1 MNNLKNYLFL
11 LFALLAFGQ
20 TTWAQWTGS
29 GTESNP
35 YQISTEADWIALC
48 NNVNNGTS
56 TYSNKF
62 FKMMADITVSETFST
77 APTKM
82 VGRGENVNFRGT
94 FDGNGYTLTVNYT
107 DNLDDRACAPFRY
120 IRNATI
126 KNLRVAGSITKQY
139 NKNAGGLVGEAF
151 GTCHISNCQSSVEIT
166 CHSEDCSSGGF
177 IGKLGTSS
185 SSDDTYIDNCLFDG
199 KLEGSSSHG
208 WGGFIGWVE
217 SEPDAYI
224 NNCLFNPAHVYVSSE
239 GDKTFARGSNIH
251 ITNCYHTYTLVDAQ
265 GSTKAK
271 DMDREILRMR
281 LGETWEHIGD
291 KVQPALKSHPL
302 TVGDGTA
309 QSPYL
314 IASVEDW
321 NKLATNVYLGESYN
335 GKYFQMTQNIS
346 VGRGVGYHPDANTYH
361 AFEGTFDGD
370 GHTLTFNY
378 TTDVEFCGLFC
389 YTYGATIKNLR
400 TAGTINTSNK
410 HAGGVVGRN
419 GTSRLTMENVTSS
432 VTINSTHRGS
442 AEHGGLVGYAINA
455 DIIGCAFTGSILGEN
470 SNGCGGLIGWKTNTA
485 NSSAN
490 ITNCLFAPAS
500 VTVGIPNAYTLAR
513 NSSGGVVN
521 VTNSYYTYALGTAQ
535 GKLAHSITAGE
546 FVSMQNAGTPT
557 PYGISGI
564 VSYGV
569 GIKFNDVLYAGIG
582 EEVSLNLDYTWTD
595 EYEANGFNVSAGTLT
610 GEASPYTL
618 TMPDEDVLVYTI
630 IDDNPWEGEGTEA
643 SPYLITYATQWYLLA
658 KGVAEGND
666 YSGIYFRLAND
677 ITVTT
682 MVGTDNQHVFS
693 GDFDGYGHTLT
704 LDYNTTADY
713 AAPFRFVDGA
723 TIHDLTVDGTIH
735 TSKKFAAG
743 LVGQAAGTVAINH
756 CRSSVSITSTVNG
769 DGTDAGFVANIIAG
783 ETTINGCL
791 FDGRLLGILTFNNGG
806 FVGWTANDASL
817 SIENSIFDPTE
828 VTMVGDKTFARS
840 SYDNQPTITH
850 CFYTETFGVVQ
861 GKRIHKT
868 QQEVADNGLYYTLT
882 AFDKTYYGKVI
893 VTMQVN
899 FDQTDAH
906 FTPVPTVMTEDG
918 ILIPQEGNYTL
929 TWSQE
934 NDTYT
939 VTIMAEAS
947 NQFPIPNAQLI
958 GSKTFE
964 YNVVSIY
971 APKDLTATTTT
982 TTATLSWTGTAD
994 SYKVRYR
1001 PTTLNTTY
1009 YTGFEYGL
1017 DNWTTIDNDGD
1028 GNCWNAMENLQEL
1041 AHSGEAYMGS
1051 ASYDN
1056 NIGVLTPDNWLV
1068 SPLLPLNGVLKVWMK
1083 GQDSNDFQE
1092 HVAIYVSTTGNAV
1105 ADFTDIVLPETI
1117 VTNEYVEYSVNLSQY
1132 AEAQGYIAIRHFNC
1146 TDQYYLNVDDFGLYV
1161 ANSPSDEWQELE
1173 VEGTS
1178 VVITGLQSGSYY
1190 AYQVVGIVGEE
1201 TYPSAIAVMR
1211 TEEDVPE
1218 ATQVSV
1224 APQQTTAQVNWEGYG
1239 NSFNVRYAVD
1249 LGDPI
1254 TARVTLTAGDV
1265 WEDGSGYQML
1275 LDADANTF
1283 GSIIPFSSPLSNSG
1297 DVSADVYAEF
1307 EYKIPGNADGALNT
1321 QNIVF
1326 NNSVTIDIPAGTYD
1340 WCITNPSPGENVMFI
1355 ASSHGNIGG
1364 RKDDY
1369 VFEAGKHYEFNVG
1382 LDGDYDRV
1390 DVLVS
1395 PIYGEWTQVAVA
1407 NGTHTTELTGLT
1419 KNTKYVV
1426 QVQAVLAN
1434 GQTSEWST
1442 VEEFTTLNDN
1452 QIALYVAGYGNSNG
1466 CWQMIASP
1474 VAESIAPTEVSGL
1487 IADPTTDYDLYR
1499 FNQSAELEWEN
1510 YKNTAH
1516 TNDFQFVNGMGYLYA
1531 SKEATRLLFTG
1542 NFNTGATKTI
1552 TDLQV
1557 GYNLVGNPFTVNAT
1571 IDKSYYTLDE
1581 TGSIIV
1587 ATTVSGTTAIAPC
1600 TSVIIQSDS
1609 DNRSVTFTAVQQ
1621 QSATNTNNKGNL
1633 HIALSQEDTGRGTA
1647 GRKTLMD
1654 NAIVS
1659 FNEGEQ
1665 LGKFY
1670 FGNQNANI
1678 YLPQGGKEYAIAY
1691 SEKQGEMPL
1700 NFKAMKNGTYTIS
1713 VNPENVEMSYLHL
1726 IDNMTGADVDL
1737 LTPPACGHP
1746 LSEGEGIQPAT
1757 YTFTAKTTDYESRFR
1772 LVFAA
1777 NGVAA
1782 DDDEAPFAY
1791 YADGE
1796 IVITGVGDAF
1806 NASLQIVDML
1816 GHQLLCRDIH
1826 SAFRI
1831 PHSTFPAGV
1840 YVLRLISG
1848 DDVKTQKIIVR

>member
-1 MNNLKNYLFL
+1 MKKTSILII
-11 LFALLAFGQ
+11 FALLAFGP
-20 TTWAQWTGS
+20 TAWAQWTGN
-29 GTESNP
+29 GTEANP
-35 YQISTEADWIALC
+35 YQISTEADWITLC

-56 TYSNKF
+56 TYNNQF
-62 FKMMADITVSETFST
+62 FKMTADITVSETFST

-82 VGRGENVNFRGT
+82 VGISEDENFRGT
-94 FDGNGYTLTVNYT
+94 FDGNGHTLTVNYT

-139 NKNAGGLVGEAF
+139 NKNAGGLVGVAF

-166 CHSEDCSSGGF
+166 CQADDCSSGGF

-239 GDKTFARGSNIH
+239 GDKTFARGSDIH

-271 DMDREILRMR
+271 DMDREILRMK
-281 LGETWEHIGD
+281 LGVTWEHIGD

-314 IASVEDW
+314 IASIDDW
-321 NKLATNVYLGESYN
+321 NKLATNVNLGESYN
-335 GKYFQMTQNIS
+335 GAYFQMTQNIS
-346 VGRGVGYHPDANTYH
+346 VGRGVGYHPDTNTYN
-361 AFEGTFDGD
+361 AFEGIFDGD

-378 TTDVEFCGLFC
+378 TTDAEFCGPFC
-389 YTYGATIKNLR
+389 YTYGATIKNLS
-400 TAGTINTSNK
+400 TTGTINTSNK

-419 GTSRLTMENVTSS
+419 GTGRLTIENVTSS

-470 SNGCGGLIGWKTNTA
+470 SNGCGGLIGWKTNTE
-485 NSSAN
+485 NSSAD
-490 ITNCLFAPAS
+490 ITDCLFAPAS
-500 VTVGIPNAYTLAR
+500 VTVGTTNAYTLAR

-521 VTNSYYTYALGTAQ
+521 ITNSYYTYALGTAQ

-546 FVSMQNAGTPT
+546 FVSMQNAGTAT
-557 PYGISGI
+557 EYGISGI

-569 GIKFNDVLYAGIG
+569 GLKFNDVLYAGMG
-582 EEVSLNLDYTWTD
+582 DVVSLNLGYTWTD
-595 EYEANGFNVSAGTLT
+595 EYEANGFNASAGTLE
-610 GEASPYTL
+610 GSESLYTL
-618 TMPDEDVLVYTI
+618 TMPDADVLVYTI
-630 IDDNPWEGEGTEA
+630 IDDNPWEGAGTEA
-643 SPYLITYATQWYLLA
+643 SPYLISYATQWYLLA
-658 KGVAEGND
+658 KGVAEGTN

-677 ITVTT
+677 ITVNT
-682 MVGTDNQHVFS
+682 MVGTDGQHVFS
-693 GDFDGYGHTLT
+693 GDFDGYGNTLT

-743 LVGQAAGTVAINH
+743 LVGQAADTVAINH
-756 CRSSVSITSTVNG
+756 CHSSVSITSTLNG
-769 DGTDAGFVANIIAG
+769 DGTDAGLVALIQSG
-783 ETTINGCL
+783 QTTINDCL
-791 FDGRLLGILTFNNGG
+791 FDGRLLGSLTFNNGG
-806 FVGWTANDASL
+806 FVGWTADDASL
-817 SIENSIFDPTE
+817 TIGNSIFDPTE

-893 VTMQVN
+893 VTIQVN
-899 FDQTDAH
+899 FDQTDGH

-982 TTATLSWTGTAD
+982 TTATLSWTGSAD

-1028 GNCWNAMENLQEL
+1028 GNCWVAMGNSEEY
-1041 AHSGEAYMGS
+1041 AHSGEAYLAS

-1068 SPLLPLNGVLKVWMK
+1068 SPQLPLNGVLKVWMK

-1105 ADFTDIVLPETI
+1105 ANFTDIVLPETI

-1146 TDQYYLNVDDFGLYV
+1146 TDQYYLNVDDFGLYD
-1161 ANSPSDEWQELE
+1161 ANSPSDEWQEIE

-1178 VVITGLQSGSYY
+1178 AVITGFQSGSYY
-1190 AYQVVGIVGEE
+1190 AYQVVGIMGEE
-1201 TYPSAIAVMR
+1201 SYPSAIAVMQ

-1224 APQQTTAQVNWEGYG
+1224 VPQQTTAQVNWEGYG

-1249 LGDPI
+1249 LGTPN
-1254 TARVTLTAGDV
+1254 TVRVTLTAGDV
-1265 WEDGSGYQML
+1265 WDDGSGYQML
-1275 LDADANTF
+1275 LDSDANTF
-1283 GSIIPFSSPLSNSG
+1283 GSVIPFGSPLSNSG
-1297 DVSADVYAEF
+1297 DVPADVYAEF
-1307 EYKIPGNADGALNT
+1307 EYKIPENADGALNT

-1340 WCITNPSPGENVMFI
+1340 WCFTNPSPGENVMFI
-1355 ASSHGNIGG
+1355 ASTHGNIGG

-1390 DVLVS
+1390 DVIVS
-1395 PIYGEWTQVAVA
+1395 PIYGEWTQVAVE
-1407 NGTHTTELTGLT
+1407 NGAFTTELTGLT

-1442 VEEFTTLNDN
+1442 VEEFTTLDDN
-1452 QIALYVAGYGNSNG
+1452 QIALYVAGYGNSDG
-1466 CWQMIASP
+1466 GWQMIASP

-1487 IADPTTDYDLYR
+1487 IAEPATDYDLYR
-1499 FNQSAELEWEN
+1499 LNPSNTVWEN
-1510 YKNTAH
+1510 YKQHEDNAAP
-1516 TNDFQFVNGMGYLYA
+1516 NFNLENGRGYLYA
-1531 SKEATRLLFTG
+1531 SKEATTLLFTG
-1542 NFNTGATKTI
+1542 DFNTDATKTI
-1552 TDLQV
+1552 TDLQI

-1571 IDKSYYTLDE
+1571 IDKSYYTLDG
-1581 TGSIIV
+1581 TGSIVV
-1587 ATTVSGTTAIAPC
+1587 ATPVSGTTAIAPC
-1600 TSVIIQSDS
+1600 TGVIVQSDS
-1609 DNRSVTFTAVQQ
+1609 GNSSVTFTAAQQ

-1654 NAIVS
+1654 NAIIS
-1659 FNEGEQ
+1659 FNEGSQ

-1670 FGNQNANI
+1670 FGEQNANI
-1678 YLPQGGKEYAIAY
+1678 YIPQSGKEYAIVSIGRDGACTV
-1691 SEKQGEMPL
+1691 STMPI
-1700 NFKAMKNGTYTIS
+1700 NFKATKDGTYTIS
-1713 VNPENVEMSYLHL
+1713 VNPESVELAYLHL

-1737 LTPPACGHP
+1737 LHPRTLIAGEAPQSLTP
-1746 LSEGEGIQPAT
+1746 S
-1757 YTFTAKTTDYESRFR
+1757 YTFTAKTTDYESRFK
-1772 LVFAA
+1772 LMFVC
-1777 NGVAA
+1777 GDAA
-1782 DDDEAPFAY
+1782 DDNETFAFISNGNIIVN
-1791 YADGE
+1791 GE
-1796 IVITGVGDAF
+1796 GTLQVIDIMGR
-1806 NASLQIVDML
+1806 
-1816 GHQLLCRDIH
+1816 QLFSRDIH
-1826 SAFRI
+1826 STFRI
-1831 PHSTFPAGV
+1831 PHSAFPTGV
-1840 YVLRLISG
+1840 YVLRLINV
-1848 DDVKTQKIIVR
+1848 DDVKAQKIVIE